1 MHLISSLAFIA
12 YSLKWSFATFALGRS
27 VRLCFHLE
35 RVQASC
41 VLRPLVVTRGLCRCN
56 PRSDINEGYC
66 VCLYA
71 LLLFHCILTLQWLI
85 QQNLFLICEVRIAFV
100 ILSSSADIQKEPSLR
115 LENHSGEFI
124 FYCLGIKLRILGLYL
139 LEALSREKEW
149 LQC

>member
-1 MHLISSLAFIA
+1 MHMISSLAFIA
-12 YSLKWSFATFALGRS
+12 YSLKWSFATFALERS

-85 QQNLFLICEVRIAFV
+85 QQNLFFNLR
-100 ILSSSADIQKEPSLR
+100 SSYSFCNLV
-115 LENHSGEFI
+115 FI
-124 FYCLGIKLRILGLYL
+124 SRYSKG
-139 LEALSREKEW
+139 ALSHAWEPFWRIYFLLFRYKT
-149 LQC
+149 